1 MLIPLHNPLFAL
13 RDISGTLS
21 PRCLDMIDLFRL
33 TDSHGGAPS
42 GARLVAE
49 THAASPQVGL
59 ARFAGKRSVCL
70 PVMAGPTGGSPPS
83 GANAGAPPI
92 PSSGFGE
99 EEMKKRRRSGRRKEP
114 EM

>member
-42 GARLVAE
+42 GARLVAG
-49 THAASPQVGL
+49 TQGL
-59 ARFAGKRSVCL
+59 SQEKSGL
-70 PVMAGPTGGSPPS
+70 PVMAGPTGGSHPS
-83 GANAGAPPI
+83 GAIYRRSAHPLI
-92 PSSGFGE
+92 GFGE
-99 EEMKKRRRSGRRKEP
+99 
-114 EM
+114 